1 MRALSR
7 RLRASDA
14 MITSYEALRPEDTL
28 QAAGQALIRTTQHEF
43 PVLDQDDQPIGLLT
57 RSTIFSTLGDPAA
70 QMTHLDAVPL
80 EPLPC
85 VPPHVP
91 LTDVLDRMHAAQASA
106 VAICTADGRALGY
119 VTRENLGELMIL
131 HSRDPE

>member
-7 RLRASDA
+7 RLRATDA
-14 MITSYEALRPEDTL
+14 MITSYEALRPDDTL

-43 PVLDQDDQPIGLLT
+43 PVLDDDDRPIGLLT
-57 RSTIFSTLGDPAA
+57 RNTIFASLGDPAA
-70 QMTHLDAVPL
+70 QMTSLDTAPL

-91 LTDVLDRMHAAQASA
+91 LTDVLDQMHAAQANA
-106 VAICTADGRALGY
+106 IAICTPDRRALGY

-131 HSRDPE
+131 HSRDPG